1 MKAKLFSIAIALAIV
16 SANLLNVACSSCT
29 QSNTNDSIAVDSD
42 SIRAVVEAERIA
54 NTPFTDKQ
62 QPSVDAIDYS
72 VTIFD
77 TVTSGELKS
86 LKCLYDNSKGSY
98 TFRGNPMR
106 TADYGGRVKG
116 NPTEIVEV
124 WRFKTD
130 YDGTHTSMG
139 TWGGGTGWTGQP
151 VYVKWDDEQMKKFR
165 EQSPALTEAFDN
177 EEIILG
183 SLCCKAYFINFKTG
197 EASRKPL
204 DVINPIKGS
213 VSLDPTLNGNL
224 YVGHGIPKVNPMS
237 QMAFNL
243 FTHQQTF
250 FSGKDVNAR
259 VSWCAY
265 DSSPVRV
272 DQFLFWPGENGTLY
286 KYKIDGDK
294 LVKHSTL
301 RFNAKG
307 DGAAGTENSIC
318 IYKNYGFYGTNHGDV
333 ICVNLN
339 TMKPIWHYDNHDDID
354 ASIVCEV
361 VDDVPYL
368 YCGCEV
374 DRQGD
379 TGTCHFVKLNGLT
392 GKQIWETTIPCK
404 KLNMG
409 GKHFDG
415 GLYST
420 PLIGRGDCDG
430 LLFANICQRDN
441 SSRAE
446 FTAFDKKTGEIV
458 YRTPLKTFAWSSPVG
473 FLNEKGKQ
481 YIFAG
486 DASGFAYLIDGKT
499 GEIIFNKLMVCNF
512 ESSPVVV
519 GNQLVVGSRGNTI
532 HKFEIR

>member
-1 MKAKLFSIAIALAIV
+1 MKSKYLTILFVTIF
-16 SANLLNVACSSCT
+16 SAANFLSSSCT
-29 QSNTNDSIAVDSD
+29 SCSQTNNVDTLAVDSD
-42 SIRAVVEAERIA
+42 SIRAVIEAERIA
-54 NTPFTDKQ
+54 NTPLPNKQ
-62 QPSVDAIDYS
+62 LPSVDGIEYS
-72 VTIFD
+72 ITVFD
-77 TVTSGELKS
+77 SVTSGNIQNLKS
-86 LKCLYDNSKGSY
+86 LYDNSCGSF

-106 TADYGGRVKG
+106 NANYGGKVKG
-116 NPTEIVEV
+116 TPKEIVEL
-124 WRFKTD
+124 WSFKTE

-151 VYVKWDDEQMKKFR
+151 VYVKWSDEQMDRFKK
-165 EQSPALTEAFDN
+165 QSPALTEAFGN

-183 SLCCKAYFINFKTG
+183 SLCCKVYFINFKTG

-243 FTHQQTF
+243 FTHNQTF
-250 FSGKDVNAR
+250 FSGKDPNAR
-259 VSWCAY
+259 ISWCAF
-265 DSSPVRV
+265 DSSPIRLG
-272 DQFLFWPGENGTLY
+272 QFLFWPGENGTLY
-286 KYKIDGDK
+286 KYKIDGES
-294 LVKHSTL
+294 LTKHSTL
-301 RFNAKG
+301 RFHAKG
-307 DGAAGTENSIC
+307 DGYAGTENSLC
-318 IYKNYGFYGTNHGDV
+318 VYKNYGYYGTNHGDV
-333 ICVNLN
+333 ICVDLN
-339 TMKPIWHYDNHDDID
+339 TLTPIWHYDNHDDID

-361 VDDVPYL
+361 IDNTPYL

-392 GKQIWETTIPCK
+392 GECLWETIIPCK
-404 KLNMG
+404 KLNFG

-420 PLIGRGDCDG
+420 PLIGKGDCEG
-430 LLFANICQRDN
+430 LIFANICQRDK

-446 FTAFDKKTGEIV
+446 FTAFNKATGEVI
-458 YRTPLKTFAWSSPVG
+458 YRTQLKSFAWSSPVG
-473 FLNEKGKQ
+473 FLNENGKQ

-499 GEIIFNKLMVCNF
+499 GEIIFTKLMVGNF